1 MGTDETKPSVG
12 AVRRPRVPVAAGV
25 AALAVLAGCLHS
37 ATSDDPPEA
46 DTRGHRLAPP
56 DRVGDYR
63 AERVFRDTYV
73 GRISCAGQPSDADC
87 ALYATEVRGVGITP
101 GDADRIVRGAVGGGA
116 LYRLGEPD
124 AKDAAYMSLRGLQGE
139 VPDPHAAVKL
149 MFRSLRA
156 GQHHSFR
163 PGAWDGPPRSFPLDG
178 FAGAVMTCRRA
189 VTVDE
194 TAAEP
199 AQRRDEEVYCV
210 WADHSTVA
218 FVNRPGGSLPE
229 AADLTAELYRTARVR
244 R

>member
-1 MGTDETKPSVG
+1 MLLAS
-12 AVRRPRVPVAAGV
+12 GV
-25 AALAVLAGCLHS
+25 AALAVLTGCLYS
-37 ATSDDPPEA
+37 ATSDDQPEA

-56 DRVGDYR
+56 DRVGDHR
-63 AERVFRDTYV
+63 AERASRDTYV
-73 GRISCAGQPSDADC
+73 GRTSCAGQPSDADC

-124 AKDAAYMSLRGLQGE
+124 AKDASYMSFRGLQGA
-139 VPDPHAAVKL
+139 VPDPRAAVKP

-163 PGAWDGPPRSFPLDG
+163 LGAWDGPPRSFPLDG
-178 FAGAVMTCRRA
+178 FAGAVMTCRRT
-189 VTVDE
+189 VTVVG
-194 TAAEP
+194 TAADA

-218 FVNRPGGSLPE
+218 FVNLPGGSLTE
-229 AADLTAELYRTARVR
+229 AAGLTAELYRTARVR